1 MQFQRIKGADDFY
14 PAEQAIREAIY
25 AKLAEQAR
33 KFGFQRVDM
42 PAIDTLKLL
51 TAKSGEEVKQ
61 QIFVFEKKGSE
72 ELGLRFDLT
81 VPMTRMFIAK
91 QKELQK
97 PVKWFSVN
105 KMWRYEAPQAGRMR
119 EFTQLSAELFGTD
132 KPEADALCINL
143 IIACLES
150 LGLTEKDFTIR
161 INNRKLLEGLLLE
174 VTSQEK
180 LPDIV
185 RIVDKSNKIGEIEFA
200 QELKKL
206 GLDLQKIEVIKKI
219 TKCQGS
225 PSILATI
232 RKELKPNALATE
244 GLNELENVLQFVDK
258 KYITINLSIARGL
271 AYYTGNVYE
280 AFDKQGKY
288 RALAGGGRYDELVQL
303 LGGEPTPAT
312 GFAIGMETLR
322 LLLEEKGKL
331 PKAEIGPDYY
341 VAPVNEDMIPKA
353 LEIAKKMREKYTVDI
368 DLMRRKLVKQFEYA
382 NTLGAKKI
390 IIVGEKDIKENKVT
404 VRELATGKEEK
415 IPLNTL
421 LQQED

>member
-1 MQFQRIKGADDFY
+1 MQFQRIKGAEDFY

-25 AKLAEQAR
+25 AKLDEQAR

-42 PAIDTLKLL
+42 PAVETAKLL

-61 QIFVFEKKGSE
+61 QIFMLEKKGNE

-81 VPMTRMFIAK
+81 VPMTRMFVAK

-97 PVKWFSVN
+97 PVKWYSIN
-105 KMWRYEAPQAGRMR
+105 KMWRYEAPQAGRQR
-119 EFTQLSAELFGTD
+119 EFSQLSVELFGTD
-132 KPEADALCINL
+132 KPEADATCINL
-143 IIACLES
+143 TIACLES

-161 INNRKLLEGLLLE
+161 INNRKILEGLLLE
-174 VTSQEK
+174 VTTQEK

-185 RIVDKSNKIGEIEFA
+185 RLVDKSNKIGEVEFA

-206 GLDLQKIEVIKKI
+206 GMDMQKIEVVKKI
-219 TKCQGS
+219 VKLQGP
-225 PSILATI
+225 PSILSSV
-232 RKELKPNALATE
+232 RSELKPNALATE
-244 GLNELENVLQFVDK
+244 GLNELENVLRFVNN

-303 LGGEPTPAT
+303 FGGEPTPAT

-322 LLLEEKGKL
+322 LLLEERGKL
-331 PKAEIGPDYY
+331 PKVETGPEYY
-341 VAPVNEDMIPKA
+341 VAPITEDTLPKA
-353 LEIAKKMREKYTVDI
+353 MEIVKALRKKSSADI
-368 DLMRRKLVKQFEYA
+368 DLMRRKLTKNIEYA
-382 NTLGAKKI
+382 AAIGAKKI
-390 IIVGEKDIKENKVT
+390 VIVGEKDLKEDKVT
-404 VRELATGKEEK
+404 IRELATGKEEK
-415 IPLNTL
+415 TPLNKI
-421 LQQED
+421 LQKED

>member
-14 PAEQAIREAIY
+14 PAEEAVREAIY
-25 AKLAEQAR
+25 SKLDEQAR
-33 KFGFQRVDM
+33 KFGFIRVDM
-42 PAIDTLKLL
+42 PAIETIKLL

-61 QIFVFEKKGSE
+61 QIFVLEKKGSE

-81 VPMTRMFIAK
+81 VPMTRMFASK

-97 PVKWFSVN
+97 PVKWFSIN

-119 EFTQLSAELFGTD
+119 EFSQLSVELFGSD
-132 KPEADALCINL
+132 KPEADAQCINL
-143 IIACLES
+143 IISCLES

-180 LPDIV
+180 LPDVV
-185 RIVDKSNKIGEIEFA
+185 RLVDKSNKIGEVEFA

-206 GLDLQKIEVIKKI
+206 GIDLQKIEVVKKI
-219 TKCQGS
+219 VKLQGP
-225 PSILATI
+225 PSIISTV

-288 RALAGGGRYDELVQL
+288 RALAGGGRYDQLVQL
-303 LGGEPTPAT
+303 LGGDPTPAT

-331 PKAEIGPDYY
+331 PKVQIGPEYY
-341 VAPVNEDMIPKA
+341 IAPVGETVIQKA
-353 LEIAKKMREKYTVDI
+353 VEVANALRKKNTVDI
-368 DLMRRKLVKQFEYA
+368 DLMRRSLTKQIEYA
-382 NTLGAKKI
+382 ASIGAKKI
-390 IIVGEKDIKENKVT
+390 VIVGERDLKEDKVT
-404 VRELATGKEEK
+404 IRELATGKEEK
-415 IPLNTL
+415 IPLNKL
-421 LQQED
+421 LQED

>member
-1 MQFQRIKGADDFY
+1 MTMYQRIKGADDFY
-14 PAEQAIREAIY
+14 PTEQAIREAIY
-25 AKLAEQAR
+25 AKLDDQAR

-42 PAIDTLKLL
+42 PAIETVKLL

-61 QIFVFEKKGSE
+61 QIFVLEQKGSE

-81 VPMTRMFIAK
+81 VPMTRMFVAK

-97 PVKWFSVN
+97 PVKWFSIN
-105 KMWRYEAPQAGRMR
+105 KMWRYEAPQAGRQR
-119 EFTQLSAELFGTD
+119 EFSQLSAELFGSD
-132 KPEADALCINL
+132 KPEADAQCINL

-174 VTSQEK
+174 VASQEK
-180 LPDIV
+180 LPEIV
-185 RIVDKSNKIGEIEFA
+185 RLVDKSNKIGEIEFT

-206 GLDLQKIEVIKKI
+206 GLDLQKIEVVKKI
-219 TKCQGS
+219 VKLQGP
-225 PSILATI
+225 PSILSTV
-232 RKELKPNALATE
+232 RKELAPNALATE
-244 GLNELENVLQFVDK
+244 GLNELENVLRFVDK

-288 RALAGGGRYDELVQL
+288 RALAGGGRYDQLVQL

-331 PKAEIGPDYY
+331 PKIEIGPEYY
-341 VAPVNEDMIPKA
+341 VAPVNEEMIPKA
-353 LEIAKKMREKYTVDI
+353 LEIANKLRKKYSVDI
-368 DLMRRKLVKQFEYA
+368 DLMRRKLAKQFEYA

-390 IIVGEKDIKENKVT
+390 IIVGEKDIAEDKVT
-404 VRELATGKEEK
+404 IRELATGKEEK
-415 IPLNTL
+415 IPLNNL
-421 LQQED
+421 IQ

>member
-1 MQFQRIKGADDFY
+1 MYQRIKGADDFY
-14 PAEQAIREAIY
+14 PTEQAIREAIY
-25 AKLAEQAR
+25 NKLDEQSR

-42 PAIDTLKLL
+42 PAIETVKLL

-61 QIFVFEKKGSE
+61 QIFVLEQKGSE
-72 ELGLRFDLT
+72 ELALRFDLT
-81 VPMTRMFIAK
+81 VPMTRMFVAK

-97 PVKWFSVN
+97 PVKWFSIN
-105 KMWRYEAPQAGRMR
+105 KMWRYEAPQAGRQR
-119 EFTQLSAELFGTD
+119 EFSQLSAELFGSD
-132 KPEADALCINL
+132 KPEADAQCINL

-180 LPDIV
+180 LPEVV
-185 RIVDKSNKIGEIEFA
+185 RLVDKSSKIGEVELT
-200 QELKKL
+200 QELKKI
-206 GLDLQKIEVIKKI
+206 GLDLQKTEVVKKI
-219 TKCQGS
+219 IKLQGP
-225 PSILATI
+225 PSILATV
-232 RKELKPNALATE
+232 RKELTPNALATE
-244 GLNELENVLQFVDK
+244 GLNELENVLKFVDK

-288 RALAGGGRYDELVQL
+288 RALAGGGRYDQLVQL

-322 LLLEEKGKL
+322 LLLEERGKL
-331 PKAEIGPDYY
+331 PKIEIGPEYY
-341 VAPVNEDMIPKA
+341 VAPVNEEMIPKA
-353 LEIAKKMREKYTVDI
+353 LEIAGKLRKKYSVDI
-368 DLMRRKLVKQFEYA
+368 DLMRRKLTKQFEYA

-390 IIVGEKDIKENKVT
+390 IIVGEKDLAEGKVT
-404 VRELATGKEEK
+404 IRELATGKEEK
-415 IPLNTL
+415 IPLNKL
-421 LQQED
+421 LKED

>member
-1 MQFQRIKGADDFY
+1 
-14 PAEQAIREAIY
+14 
-25 AKLAEQAR
+25 
-33 KFGFQRVDM
+33 M
-42 PAIDTLKLL
+42 PAIETIKLL
-51 TAKSGEEVKQ
+51 IAKSGEEVKQ
-61 QIFVFEKKGSE
+61 QIFVLEKKGTE

-81 VPMTRMFIAK
+81 VPMTRMFVTK

-97 PVKWFSVN
+97 PVKWYSIN

-119 EFTQLSAELFGTD
+119 EFSQLSVELFGSD
-132 KPEADALCINL
+132 KPEADAQCINL
-143 IIACLES
+143 IIACFES

-180 LPDIV
+180 LPDVV

-206 GLDLQKIEVIKKI
+206 GMDMQKIEVIKKI
-219 TKCQGS
+219 TKCQGP

-244 GLNELENVLQFVDK
+244 GLDELENVLQFVDK

-303 LGGEPTPAT
+303 LGGETTPAT

-331 PKAEIGPDYY
+331 PKISIGPEYY
-341 VAPVNEDMIPKA
+341 VAPVSEDVMPKA
-353 LEIAKKMREKYTVDI
+353 MEIVKALRKRNTADM
-368 DLMRRKLVKQFEYA
+368 DLMRRKLTKNIEYA
-382 NTLGAKKI
+382 AAIGAKKI
-390 IIVGEKDIKENKVT
+390 VIVGEKDLKEDKVT

-415 IPLNTL
+415 IPLNKL